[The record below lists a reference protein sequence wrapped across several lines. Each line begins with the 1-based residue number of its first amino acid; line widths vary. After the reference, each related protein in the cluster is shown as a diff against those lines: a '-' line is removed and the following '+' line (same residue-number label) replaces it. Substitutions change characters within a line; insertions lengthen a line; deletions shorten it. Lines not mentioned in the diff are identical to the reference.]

1 MRYTRIGLASY
12 LLGALLLAAALVVA
26 WARSTASAPAPGVA
40 PGAAENGAA
49 WRALGAS
56 VYAAECA
63 SCHGEGERRGRSI
76 PPLRGFAVELFA
88 SAGGREYLIDLLL
101 DGRVRRI
108 EGDRVSFEPAH
119 PDYEHLADDEA
130 AALLEHMLRSWGNA
144 ALLPADA
151 RPYAPAEVAARR
163 AD

>member
-12 LLGALLLAAALVVA
+12 LLGALLLVAALAVA
-26 WARSTASAPAPGVA
+26 WVRSTASTPAPRVAPGVA
-40 PGAAENGAA
+40 ETGAER
-49 WRALGAS
+49 RALGAS

-108 EGDRVSFEPAH
+108 EAGRVTFEPAH
-119 PDYEHLADDEA
+119 PDYGHLGDDEA
-130 AALLEHMLRSWGNA
+130 AALLEHMMRSWGNEE
-144 ALLPADA
+144 LLPADA
-151 RPYAPAEVAARR
+151 SPYAPAEIAARR
-163 AD
+163 PG

>member
-12 LLGALLLAAALVVA
+12 LLGGLLLAAALVVA
-26 WARSTASAPAPGVA
+26 WVRSTASAPAPGGA

-76 PPLRGFAVELFA
+76 PPLRGFVVELFV
-88 SAGGREYLIDLLL
+88 SAGGREYLIDFLL

-108 EGDRVSFEPAH
+108 EGERVTFEPAH
-119 PDYEHLADDEA
+119 PSYEHLADDEA
-130 AALLEHMLRSWGNA
+130 AALLEHLLRSWGNE
-144 ALLPADA
+144 ALLPAEA
-151 RPYAPAEVAARR
+151 RVYAPAEMATRR
-163 AD
+163 RE